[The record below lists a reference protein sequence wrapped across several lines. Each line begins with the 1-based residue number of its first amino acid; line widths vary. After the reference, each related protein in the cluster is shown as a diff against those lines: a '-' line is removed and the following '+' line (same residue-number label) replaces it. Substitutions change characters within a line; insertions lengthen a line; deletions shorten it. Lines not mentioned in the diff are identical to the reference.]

1 MQDYIVDINKPIIE
15 VLKQIDKNAQGM
27 VYVCDEERHLLGAIT
42 DGDIRRNIIK
52 TGKLDAIAGDI
63 MKKDPITLHL
73 SERSRAEEVMRERVI
88 RSIPIVDEDNKIID
102 ICFFLDT
109 DISNKHKKVKAPVV
123 IMAGGKGMRLRPY
136 TQILP
141 KPLIPIGE
149 KTITEHII
157 DRFTDA
163 GCQKIDII
171 VNYKKH
177 FIEAYFQDSD
187 CKAEI
192 QFIEEN
198 EYLGTGGGLRLLS
211 NRYQEPFFM
220 TNCDILIEDDY
231 SEIMEY
237 HKKNGNIATIVCAVK
252 NMTLPY
258 GVIETRDQGQV
269 SRIKEKPDI
278 SAIVNTGFYVLNPS
292 FIEEIPRDTF
302 VHITDVLQ
310 KCIDKG
316 LRVGMYPVSE
326 DRWMDMGQ
334 MTGLEEM
341 ISRMEDK
348 II

>member
-1 MQDYIVDINKPIIE
+1 
-15 VLKQIDKNAQGM
+15 
-27 VYVCDEERHLLGAIT
+27 
-42 DGDIRRNIIK
+42 
-52 TGKLDAIAGDI
+52 
-63 MKKDPITLHL
+63 
-73 SERSRAEEVMRERVI
+73 
-88 RSIPIVDEDNKIID
+88 
-102 ICFFLDT
+102 
-109 DISNKHKKVKAPVV
+109 
-123 IMAGGKGMRLRPY
+123 
-136 TQILP
+136 
-141 KPLIPIGE
+141 
-149 KTITEHII
+149 
-157 DRFTDA
+157 
-163 GCQKIDII
+163 
-171 VNYKKH
+171 
-177 FIEAYFQDSD
+177 
-187 CKAEI
+187 
-192 QFIEEN
+192 
-198 EYLGTGGGLRLLS
+198 
-211 NRYQEPFFM
+211 M

-326 DRWMDMGQ
+326 DRWLDMGQ